1 MKITI
6 KTAKKIILTGLLAMA
21 LAFSIIGCDDS
32 AGDGECT
39 VNFNLDGGN
48 INGDTSSVQIP
59 VKKGTT
65 VDNLPN
71 PQKANN
77 TFGGWFTG
85 LYGSGNEFRTT
96 TVVTSNM
103 TVFAKW
109 IYSGTDGRTVT
120 FDMDGGNI
128 DGNTASMT
136 VTVQSGGTIAG
147 LPNPQKANNTFGG
160 WFTDRNGGGNAFTAS
175 TQVTSNMTVYTKWTP
190 SGNSASPFKG
200 TWKHTFSFTMTYG
213 GNEQVT
219 KTGSYT
225 YTFGDT
231 SFEFLDVCTNK
242 KKTVTREVAPEDGTE
257 YKDWK
262 GTYTHTSNTATI
274 VITEAKWK
282 IDDGEWK
289 PDSGFV
295 GVSFTVTLSNDKIIL
310 TDEKGEDIIFTKIN

>member
-1 MKITI
+1 
-6 KTAKKIILTGLLAMA
+6 MA
-21 LAFSIIGCDDS
+21 LAFSIIGCGDS
-32 AGDGECT
+32 TDPAKDGECT

-48 INGDTSSVQIP
+48 INGDTSSVQIT

-65 VDNLPN
+65 IDNLPN

-109 IYSGTDGRTVT
+109 TYSGNDGRTVT

-160 WFTDRNGGGNAFTAS
+160 WFTDRNGDGNAFTAS
-175 TQVTSNMTVYTKWTP
+175 TPVASNITVYAKWTP
-190 SGNSASPFKG
+190 SGNSANPFKG
-200 TWKHTFSFTMTYG
+200 TWKATVVQDGFTTTTTMAF
-213 GNEQVT
+213 
-219 KTGSYT
+219 
-225 YTFGDT
+225 TFGDT
-231 SFEFLDVCTNK
+231 SFEYSLE
-242 KKTVTREVAPEDGTE
+242 RDGYYSE
-257 YKDWK
+257 MK
-262 GTYTHTSNTATI
+262 GTYTYTSNTATTI
-274 VITEAKWK
+274 ATEAKDK
-282 IDDGEWK
+282 INGEWVIH
-289 PDSGFV
+289 PDYV
-295 GVSFTVTLSNDKIIL
+295 GQTYTITLSNGRLIF
-310 TDEKGEDIIFTKIN
+310 EGWEDITFTKIN